1 MNLPD
6 PKELEDARWQQEFAG
21 RKLAEFVATMR
32 EALQTPPADTPTAR
46 ARYDRNLAFL
56 RALEFFLTS
65 NASLLNLLD
74 QREEEMNLEMV
85 DAQFK
90 YTQMALDRDFYQR
103 EAQSANARYYQE
115 QDLYKLLQGRF
126 TQNVPTDV

>member
-21 RKLAEFVATMR
+21 RKVAEFVASMR
-32 EALQTPPADTPTAR
+32 ESLQAQPADTPTAR

-65 NASLLNLLD
+65 NATLLELLD
-74 QREEEMNLEMV
+74 QREEEMNLEMA

-90 YTQMALDRDFYQR
+90 YTQMGLERDFFQR
-103 EAQSANARYYQE
+103 EAQSATARFYQE
-115 QDLYKLLQGRF
+115 QDLFKLLQGRF
-126 TQNVPTDV
+126 TTTVPTDV